1 MRRLFASIA
10 FAGLL
15 PFSVVQAN
23 VADDL
28 AAQLSASD
36 VLSNAL
42 ETCLT
47 PESQT
52 CSAAQLDQLMLDVAA
67 VDVALLDSFVTAGID
82 AGLNAGDIVRA
93 AIKAGANPDEIA
105 QTAILA
111 GADPAEVTEATAA
124 GGPQGQGQGLTI
136 APGQT
141 GNAVSPPPF
150 GNNAGGGGGGNPSA
164 T

>member
-1 MRRLFASIA
+1 MRRLLASIA

-15 PFSVVQAN
+15 PFTVVQADI
-23 VADDL
+23 ASDI
-28 AAQLSASD
+28 AANLSASEI
-36 VLSNAL
+36 VTNAQA
-42 ETCLT
+42 EGLT
-47 PESQT
+47 IEQIMQEVATTDAS
-52 CSAAQLDQLMLDVAA
+52 QLDAI
-67 VDVALLDSFVTAGID
+67 VTAAID
-82 AGLNAGDIVRA
+82 AGLDPSTVVNAAAAAGGDRA
-93 AIKAGANPDEIA
+93 AMETA
-105 QTAILA
+105 AILA
-111 GADPAEVTEATAA
+111 GADPTEVTEATAA